1 MLKIILIVVAVLIA
15 GLLAYAA
22 TRPDSFRIQRAAT
35 VNASPE
41 KISPLISDFHNWGAW
56 SPWEKIDPS
65 MQRTFSGAPAGKGA
79 VYEWS
84 GNGKAGAGRMEIL
97 EASPAKVSIKLDF
110 IKPFEGHNVT
120 DFTLDPN
127 PGSPAG
133 APVATRVNW
142 DMHGPSPYLSKLM
155 GVFMNLD
162 RMVGKDFEQGLANL
176 KTVAEK

>member
-1 MLKIILIVVAVLIA
+1 MLKIILIVVVVLIA
-15 GLLAYAA
+15 ALLAYAA

-35 VNASPE
+35 LNASPE
-41 KISPLISDFHNWGAW
+41 KISPLISDFHDWGAW

-79 VYEWS
+79 IYEWS

-97 EASPAKVSIKLDF
+97 EASPAKVSIQLDF
-110 IKPFEGHNVT
+110 IKPFEGHNLT
-120 DFTLDPN
+120 DFTLELQ
-127 PGSPAG
+127 PGG
-133 APVATRVNW
+133 GTRVNW

-155 GVFMNLD
+155 GIFMNLD
-162 RMVGKDFEQGLANL
+162 RLVGKDFEQGLANL